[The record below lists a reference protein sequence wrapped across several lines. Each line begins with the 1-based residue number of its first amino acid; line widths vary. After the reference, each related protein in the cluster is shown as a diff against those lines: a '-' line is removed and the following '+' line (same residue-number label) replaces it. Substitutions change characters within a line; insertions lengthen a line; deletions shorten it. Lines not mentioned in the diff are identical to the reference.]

1 MVGILETLRSR
12 MTARRENNSESLV
25 AAARR
30 IAAGES
36 VDAGSVE
43 AALVAESKSV
53 DDFEALCELAR
64 RRLTWHAARDKGP
77 AAIVQRDKL
86 NAELDAAREL
96 FERTRLA
103 WVEKSGRLASQL
115 SAVVSIVQAS
125 DDATERLTNP
135 ANVPGVLAERIRTA
149 DAEHVEALEAVEAI
163 QRELREA
170 RSRVKTETEW
180 VTHKK
185 EFNNNTH
192 LSTLDDHK
200 RALARAER
208 RAAELE
214 AALPPAE
221 AAVAAALKTL
231 GERRAAALKI

>member
-1 MVGILETLRSR
+1 MVGILETLRGR
-12 MTARRENNSESLV
+12 MAARRETNAETLV

-36 VDAGSVE
+36 VDPGTVE
-43 AALVAESKSV
+43 SALVAESKSV

-77 AAIVQRDKL
+77 AAIIQRDKL
-86 NAELDAAREL
+86 NAELEAARES

-103 WVEKSGRLASQL
+103 WVEKSGRLSSQL

-149 DAEHVEALEAVEAI
+149 DAKHVETLDELETI
-163 QRELREA
+163 RRELREA
-170 RSRVKTETEW
+170 RIRVKNEKEW
-180 VTHKK
+180 CEHKQS
-185 EFNNNTH
+185 FNSNTH

-200 RALARAER
+200 KALARAER
-208 RAAELE
+208 RVAELE
-214 AALPPAE
+214 TALPTAE

-231 GERRAAALKI
+231 EERRAAALKI